1 MLISKFII
9 WRLNHDRTL
18 IESEDEIA
26 WQHNGHISSSFE
38 RWLLQHTQVKS
49 VMKIIRKTH
58 QILSTGETLDN
69 ISFTFQVLSTRFFS
83 LFSSL
88 YCNAVVDEVLHR
100 NRWWR
105 IAFRN
110 DCCSLLCYQ
119 RSKLFEWIGHIVAIC
134 LFYFNAS

>member
-1 MLISKFII
+1 MLISIFII
-9 WRLNHDRTL
+9 WRFNHDRTL

-69 ISFTFQVLSTRFFS
+69 ISFTFQVLAT
-83 LFSSL
+83 LFSPFFHLSIVMLLLMKCFIETDDEELLFAMIVAL
-88 YCNAVVDEVLHR
+88 YCVIKEV
-100 NRWWR
+100 
-105 IAFRN
+105 
-110 DCCSLLCYQ
+110 S
-119 RSKLFEWIGHIVAIC
+119 C
-134 LFYFNAS
+134 LNESDILWPFVY